1 MWQSGNV
8 AMLHS
13 LSSGQKQSFQ
23 WVESVLPIG
32 GSNLS
37 NGRNILSN
45 GWKHNFQTAEGK
57 IQEC

>member
-8 AMLHS
+8 AMLLS

-23 WVESVLPIG
+23 WAEAIFPMG
-32 GSNLS
+32 G
-37 NGRNILSN
+37 NILSN